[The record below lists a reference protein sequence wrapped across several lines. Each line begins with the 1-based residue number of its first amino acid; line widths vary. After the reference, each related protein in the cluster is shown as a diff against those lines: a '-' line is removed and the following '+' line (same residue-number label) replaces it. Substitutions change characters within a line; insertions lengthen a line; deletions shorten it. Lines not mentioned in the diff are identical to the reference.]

1 MAIFN
6 NTNFS
11 GGFSVIAR
19 CNATDV
25 ALRIDNR
32 SEVIQRQFLCV
43 FFGDDFYAEIAP
55 LLASEE
61 QEYDELKDKIL
72 PALLAYFC
80 YDWLKFSETIATET
94 GGASTV
100 SVASAKQSNNKKAV
114 EQFNASVIFAA
125 DFLKWLESSTIE
137 VTVPAILVK
146 RMLPFINY

>member
-6 NTNFS
+6 HTNFS
-11 GGFSVIAR
+11 DGFSVIAR
-19 CNATDV
+19 CSATDV

-61 QEYDELKDKIL
+61 QNYDELRDKIR

-94 GGASTV
+94 GGASTA
-100 SVASAKQSNNKKAV
+100 SVASAKQSNTKKAV
-114 EQFNASVIFAA
+114 EQYNMSVIFAA
-125 DFLKWLESSTIE
+125 DFLKWLATSTLEI
-137 VTVPAILVK
+137 TVPSILVK
-146 RMLPFINY
+146 KMLPFINY